1 MPAKKPSQEKIE
13 SVKTRFQVV
22 ESKVLDSNKEKFF
35 RLPYGTA
42 LEAIDADLSK
52 TAYRLWIYLSANYP
66 FGDCDVELPSQTE
79 LGIRLGVSRQAI
91 NIAAAEI
98 QAAGLWDFWAD
109 KWKGRNL
116 KGYGVSDSEGV
127 KKNRQV
133 SKKDDTVSKKD
144 DTRCRKK
151 MTPCQKKSTPC
162 QKNMTPDEPEPL
174 PNNDS
179 STPQT
184 LQTYS
189 DFIKTLSEEERANFL
204 NFVREKTKNLSQ
216 EVNDIQAWLAHTNKA
231 GNNRWEVYY
240 TKYLGSKQ
248 AQSKTA
254 TKNALDEHRLELERQ
269 RQQAQKSWEQS
280 KNQNEECD
288 CYG

>member
-162 QKNMTPDEPEPL
+162 QKKMTPDEP
-174 PNNDS
+174 
-179 STPQT
+179 
-184 LQTYS
+184 
-189 DFIKTLSEEERANFL
+189 
-204 NFVREKTKNLSQ
+204 
-216 EVNDIQAWLAHTNKA
+216 
-231 GNNRWEVYY
+231 
-240 TKYLGSKQ
+240 
-248 AQSKTA
+248 
-254 TKNALDEHRLELERQ
+254 
-269 RQQAQKSWEQS
+269 
-280 KNQNEECD
+280 
-288 CYG
+288 